1 MAGEGGEKMNAHRR
15 LLAGALAMLALA
27 LAAAGAREVIA
38 EPPGREMP
46 QFVLPVLG
54 EGSAAFSPQ
63 GLRGQ
68 VWVLN
73 VWASWCTACREEH
86 PRLLELARGAGVPL
100 VGLNHRD
107 GAREASAWLR
117 QLGDPYRETALDAA
131 GRVGRDLGVRGV
143 PETLVIDR
151 DGIVRLRHSG
161 ALTRAAL
168 ERKVLPAVRRWQ
180 PHPRGSRDGPP

>member
-1 MAGEGGEKMNAHRR
+1 MSARRR
-15 LLAGALAMLALA
+15 LLAGALVMLALA
-27 LAAAGAREVIA
+27 LVVARARDVTA
-38 EPPGREMP
+38 EPPGRALPE
-46 QFVLPVLG
+46 FALPVLA
-54 EGSAAFSPQ
+54 EGGATFSP
-63 GLRGQ
+63 GRLRGQ

-86 PRLLELARGAGVPL
+86 PRLLELARVAGVPL
-100 VGLNHRD
+100 VGLGYRD

-143 PETLVIDR
+143 PETFVIDR

-180 PHPRGSRDGPP
+180 AAP